1 MHQGFATKGDK
12 NMKSRWLVLMMA
24 AFLVFLGSP
33 MGVLACQKAMNT
45 AHYESEDMGLSSSG
59 SEYGSEEMAPAYPE
73 GEEQKGMD
81 EMTPSSP
88 GLNEFRDELNSS
100 SQGTDEQK
108 DEMFPSG
115 TDEWRDDMGSF
126 SGTDEWRDEMGS
138 SSGTDEWRDEMAPSS
153 PEGFELQGERGLLDD
168 WRDEMTPSSPEG
180 YTDQEELTPSG
191 SDFYFDEYSNQGSSA
206 DQGSEFYYP

>member
-1 MHQGFATKGDK
+1 
-12 NMKSRWLVLMMA
+12 MKSRWLVLMMA

-59 SEYGSEEMAPAYPE
+59 SEYGTEEMAPAYPE

-88 GLNEFRDELNSS
+88 GLDESRDELNSS
-100 SQGTDEQK
+100 SQGTDEQR

-115 TDEWRDDMGSF
+115 TDEWRDDVGSF
-126 SGTDEWRDEMGS
+126 SGIDEWRDEMGS
-138 SSGTDEWRDEMAPSS
+138 SS
-153 PEGFELQGERGLLDD
+153 PEGFELQGERGLLDE

-191 SDFYFDEYSNQGSSA
+191 SGSDFDEYSNQGSSA
-206 DQGSEFYYP
+206 DQGSEIYSP